1 MVHPGEHGADLR
13 NSALRHDLNGDSK
26 ARLAADMV
34 LFMDGRP
41 ATFRILSSWR
51 KVSKQP

>member
-1 MVHPGEHGADLR
+1 MVHPEEHGADLR
-13 NSALRHDLNGDSK
+13 NSALRHSSNGGSK

-41 ATFRILSSWR
+41 ATFRIHGSCR
-51 KVSKQP
+51 KVSK